1 MRLAEKA
8 KLKAAKG
15 TGVTQKT
22 MELNWAIGK
31 GDLGHGMGKWGGWLE
46 RGWRVE
52 VVIAG
57 KKKGR
62 KATEEEARELLGAIG
77 GVMAE
82 MGGREM
88 KPVEGKVLGTLTMF
102 LEGKQQQQGK
112 KAKKGGS
119 DAAVGVQGEGSQ
131 GHLGEGSGNVDV
143 DDSREVSQSL
153 KSVEKGEGS
162 KATGS

>member
-1 MRLAEKA
+1 
-8 KLKAAKG
+8 
-15 TGVTQKT
+15 
-22 MELNWAIGK
+22 
-31 GDLGHGMGKWGGWLE
+31 
-46 RGWRVE
+46 

-62 KATEEEARELLGAIG
+62 KATEEEARELLGAIR